1 MLKSARNHYYPLFS
15 SIWGKLSVKKSTSV
29 WYEILKLFV
38 KILTADEKYSG
49 SNMQNLRQQF
59 QTPLSQKQ
67 KTFLDFLL
75 LFWKLHEI

>member
-15 SIWGKLSVKKSTSV
+15 SISGKLSVKKSTSA

-49 SNMQNLRQQF
+49 SNMQNLRQKF

-75 LFWKLHEI
+75 LFWNVHEI